1 MLCALLLGPL
11 LSLAAPQQIP
21 VREVLAIGK
30 AGARSRSPVYTDAL
44 EARLARGEW
53 RAPQEGETLRSAT
66 GEERRWTRLVAG
78 EDGWFASGEADELQG
93 GWAWATLDVP
103 EGGAWCLEAS
113 GHADVLVDG
122 EPHAG
127 DVYQLGITRQP
138 LALAPGRHELLFRCG
153 RGRLRAALEPA
164 PAPVYLEERDRTLP
178 DVIRGEHEPL
188 WIGTIVGNASA
199 GVARGYRLRARVGER
214 VSTAEVPPLLPS
226 SMRKCAFELEVPEV
240 PEGDTLEVPL
250 ELLRPDGSLAH
261 RSTLTLAV
269 RAPEQR
275 HVRTFRSAIDGS
287 AQYYAVSP
295 PVGTPEA
302 PALILS
308 LHGAGVEARGQAA
321 SYAAKDWAVVVAPT
335 NRRPF
340 GFDWEDQGRMD
351 ALEVLELAQARF
363 HTDPLHTLLT
373 GHSMGGHGTWQ
384 LGAHFPERFAAIAP
398 SAGWRDFWSYAGA
411 GTFDEADP
419 IGPFL
424 ARAANASRTGLLESN
439 YGALGVYVL
448 HGDADDNVPVSEAR
462 AMREALG
469 RFHPDFAY
477 HECPGA
483 GHWWGNECVDWPPL
497 MDFLQ
502 GHRLPEPGAVLA
514 LDFTT
519 ADPAVSSRC
528 HWLAIEAAERWLMPA
543 RARAAL
549 DPAAPSLELT
559 LENVARL
566 RLDLAPFAASLAGK
580 VLTIRIG
587 EARIAAAVEGP
598 LELARGPDGAWGLAG
613 PLDPGHK
620 SARRAGPFKGAFR
633 RGFLLVYGT
642 HGTPA
647 ENAWALAKARFDHEQ
662 WRYRGNGALDVLA
675 DTEFRA
681 DEQADRDVILYG
693 NQDTNSA
700 WTSLLAAPP
709 FELGRGRLRVG
720 AQALEGDDLALLAV
734 YPRRDS
740 ALASV
745 GIVGATGLAGL
756 RTTTFLPY
764 FVSGVGYPDW
774 TVLGSE
780 FLERG
785 LAGVRGAG
793 FFGPD
798 WSTDA
803 GSESAWR

>member
-1 MLCALLLGPL
+1 MLPALLLGPL
-11 LSLAAPQQIP
+11 LSLVPQQLV

-30 AGARSRSPVYTDAL
+30 AGERSRSPVYTDAV
-44 EARLARGEW
+44 EERLARGAW
-53 RAPQEGETLRSAT
+53 RAPVEGETLRSAT
-66 GEERRWTRLVAG
+66 GEERRWTRLAAG
-78 EDGWFASGEADELQG
+78 EDGWIASGPAGELRG
-93 GWAWATLDVP
+93 GWAWATLEVP

-122 EPHAG
+122 VPHAG
-127 DVYQLGITRQP
+127 DVYELGITRQP
-138 LALAPGRHELLFRCG
+138 LALAKGKHEFLFRSG

-178 DVIRGEHEPL
+178 DVIRGEHESL
-188 WIGTIVGNASA
+188 WIGTIVGNAGD

-214 VSTAEVPPLLPS
+214 ESTADVPPLLPS
-226 SMRKCAFELEVPEV
+226 SMRKCALALEVPAA

-287 AQYYAVSP
+287 VQYWAVSP
-295 PVGTPEA
+295 PAGAPET

-308 LHGAGVEARGQAA
+308 LHGASVEARGQAA
-321 SYAAKDWAVVVAPT
+321 CYAAKDWAVVVAPT

-363 HTDPLHTLLT
+363 HTDPRRTLLT

-384 LGAHFPERFAAIAP
+384 LGAHFPGRFAAIAP
-398 SAGWRDFWSYAGA
+398 SAGWRDFWSYSGA
-411 GTFDEADP
+411 GGFDEADP

-439 YGALGVYVL
+439 YRALGVYVL

-477 HECPGA
+477 YERPGA

-497 MDFLQ
+497 MEFLER
-502 GHRLPEPGAVLA
+502 HRLPEPGAVLA
-514 LDFTT
+514 VDFTT

-528 HWLAIEAAERWLMPA
+528 HWLAIEAAERWLVPA
-543 RARAAL
+543 RVRTTL
-549 DPAAPSLELT
+549 DPAAARLVLE

-566 RLDLAPFAASLAGK
+566 RLDLAPFAEALAGK
-580 VLTIRIG
+580 ALTIQVG

-598 LELARGPDGAWGLAG
+598 LELARGSDGPWGLA
-613 PLDPGHK
+613 PPADPGHK
-620 SARRAGPFKGAFR
+620 SARRAGPFKAAFR
-633 RGFLLVYGT
+633 HEFLLVYGT
-642 HGTPA
+642 RGTPE

-662 WRYRGNGALDVLA
+662 WRYRGNGAVDVLA
-675 DTEFRA
+675 DVDFRP
-681 DEQADRDVILYG
+681 EEHPDRDVILYG
-693 NQDTNSA
+693 NQDTNAA
-700 WTSLLAAPP
+700 WGSLLAEPP
-709 FELGRGRLRVG
+709 FDLRRGHLRVG
-720 AQALEGDDLALLAV
+720 ERALEGEDLSLLAV

-745 GIVGATGLAGL
+745 GVVGGTGLAGL
-756 RTTTFLPY
+756 RATTFLPY

-774 TVLGSE
+774 TVLGGG
-780 FLERG
+780 FLGQG

-798 WSTDA
+798 WSTGPGA
-803 GSESAWR
+803 ESAWR